1 LHRNIGFRC
10 IDTPTLL
17 SRIKMIVFCRSIRV
31 VGREIPVDTPR
42 RYVSPNTPSR
52 SELVDTSAT
61 PLMGR
66 E

>member
-10 IDTPTLL
+10 IATPTLL
-17 SRIKMIVFCRSIRV
+17 SRIKKIVFCRSIHV
-31 VGREIPVDTPR
+31 IGGEIPVDTPC